1 MSMSTPGDVRRPSTK
16 KAATPAAGAGKK
28 PGGGKGSPNRP
39 GGAGGGGKNRRPVAP
54 VKVSQG
60 RNWGPIALYATT
72 GAIALGI
79 IIFATVYLMQ
89 NKPDTRPWGEQAKD
103 IPGLI
108 NYRETNPDLLK
119 PAPGKASHE
128 WGPLTYQ
135 VVPPVG
141 GTHNYNWQNCAGDV
155 YTEPIAQEHAVH
167 SLEHG
172 AVWITYRP
180 DLPQDQ
186 IDKLKSKVEGV
197 SYMMM
202 SPYPN
207 LDSPISLQSWGFKL
221 KVDNASDERIDKY
234 IRALRLN
241 TSMEEGASCSSGITQ
256 TGTTPYD
263 LGKESGQT
271 PTG

>member
-16 KAATPAAGAGKK
+16 KAANPAAGAGKK
-28 PGGGKGSPNRP
+28 SGGAGKGSPNRP
-39 GGAGGGGKNRRPVAP
+39 SGAGGGGKGRRPVAP

-60 RNWGPIALYATT
+60 RNWGPIALYAAA

-79 IIFATVYLMQ
+79 IAFATVYLLQ
-89 NKPDTRPWGEQAKD
+89 NKPDTRPWQERAAEIEG
-103 IPGLI
+103 IT

-119 PAPGKASHE
+119 PAPGKNSHE

-135 VVPPVG
+135 VNPAVG
-141 GTHNYNWQNCAGDV
+141 GSHNYNIQNCMGDV
-155 YTEPIAQEHAVH
+155 YKAPIPQEHAVH

-186 IDKLKSKVEGV
+186 VDKLAKKIDGV
-197 SYMMM
+197 AFTMM

-207 LDSPISLQSWGFKL
+207 LDSPISLQSWGFQL
-221 KVDNASDERIDKY
+221 KVDNADDPRIDKY
-234 IRALRLN
+234 IQALRLN
-241 TSMEEGASCSSGITQ
+241 ATMEEGAACSGGITE
-256 TGTTPYD
+256 TGTTPFD
-263 LGKESGQT
+263 IGKTSGNQ
-271 PTG
+271 